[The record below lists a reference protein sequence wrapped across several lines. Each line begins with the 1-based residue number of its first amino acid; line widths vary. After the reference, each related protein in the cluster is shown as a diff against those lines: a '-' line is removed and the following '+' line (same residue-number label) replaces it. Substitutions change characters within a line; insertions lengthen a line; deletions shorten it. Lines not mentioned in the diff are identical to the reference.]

1 MMRTPEEMFPVVED
15 WLESGLTQK
24 DYSIRHGIAKH
35 ILPYWVGKYRKC
47 KEEDME
53 AAPSFSP
60 VSLSPSLSKNIEL
73 VLPNGIMIS
82 IPTGA
87 LDQLS
92 PSHLHHLLQLCSG

>member
-1 MMRTPEEMFPVVED
+1 MRTPEEMFPIVED

-24 DYSIRHGIAKH
+24 EYSIQHDIALH

-47 KEEDME
+47 QEEDLE
-53 AAPSFSP
+53 RIPSFSP

-87 LDQLS
+87 LSQIS
-92 PSHLHHLLQLCSG
+92 PSHLHRLLQLCLG

>member
-1 MMRTPEEMFPVVED
+1 MRSSEEMFPIVED

-24 DYSIRHGIAKH
+24 DYSIQHGIALH
-35 ILPYWVGKYRKC
+35 ILPYWIGKYRQSQEGGTEKII
-47 KEEDME
+47 D
-53 AAPSFSP
+53 FSP
-60 VSLSPSLSKNIEL
+60 VNFTPSLSKNIEL